1 MRFLSLFSGIGG
13 MDLGLERAGWECV
26 GQVEIDEYCKLVL
39 SKHWPNVPKFGDI
52 RSVTSKQIQETV
64 GQFDAIVG
72 GFPCQ
77 DISVAGK
84 HAGLGGAR
92 SGLWWEMRRL
102 IAECRPNWL
111 LIENV
116 PALRVRGADTV
127 LHELEAMEYTGW
139 PLVVG
144 ARHTGLPHRR
154 DRVFIV
160 SHANGKL
167 ITAGA
172 VEAGN
177 TMVEAVTQR
186 EELGSGSARR
196 GVALGDTHQPR
207 TRKQRVAT
215 GCAKLGKP
223 GVVQDNANSPRLEG
237 WWQAFAPVPASRGQ
251 RQYDWEC
258 NRATVLEPRVGV
270 TANGF
275 PFKLAMQGVGNAVA
289 VPVAQALGEAI
300 SAAQGCLK

>member
-13 MDLGLERAGWECV
+13 MDLGLEQAGWECV

-127 LHELEAMEYTGW
+127 LHELEAMEYTSW

-160 SHANGKL
+160 SH
-167 ITAGA
+167 
-172 VEAGN
+172 
-177 TMVEAVTQR
+177 
-186 EELGSGSARR
+186 
-196 GVALGDTHQPR
+196 ALGDTHQPR

-237 WWQAFAPVPASRGQ
+237 RWQTFAPVPASRGQ
-251 RQYDWEC
+251 RQHDWEC
-258 NRATVLEPRVGV
+258 ARAAVLEPRVGV